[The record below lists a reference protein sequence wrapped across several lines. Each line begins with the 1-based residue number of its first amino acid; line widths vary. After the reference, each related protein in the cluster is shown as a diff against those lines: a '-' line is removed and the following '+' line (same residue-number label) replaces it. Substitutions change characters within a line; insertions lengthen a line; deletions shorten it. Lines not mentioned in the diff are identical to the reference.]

1 MSAHALLAPSAMH
14 RWGKC
19 AGSVAAVVAAEIG
32 DTSSTFAREGS
43 AAHTLGERALTYEKP
58 TTFWLGEIISIG
70 YTNEHGNE
78 TYQDFTVD
86 GDMCEFVQVYV
97 DQVNREPGELLC
109 EEQFDLSEVYG
120 VDKQFGTGDAVK
132 LDYENERLYVADLKF
147 GRGVIVF
154 AEDNDQM
161 YSYGAGALKQYELLA
176 DWKTITVA
184 VHQPRLNHYDE
195 YTLTRAE
202 LEAWMVHAKGCAERA
217 INLVESKPDIATIE
231 KYKVPGESQ
240 CQWCPIKG
248 DCNAL
253 AEWTHESVFAD
264 FVNLEDTSKVLTPRR
279 PTSISDETIGVLVRR
294 ADIIESACREW
305 RAEGKRRL
313 ESGIAIPGWKLV
325 EGRAGKREWSSESKA
340 KDIMAAARIKSDVM
354 YTKKLVTLPAAEKLF
369 KTKKPKIWVK
379 LVALM
384 QQKAGAPAMAEAN
397 DARPALVVADE
408 SQFEDVTNTSNDAKT
423 DVSDL
428 I

>member
-1 MSAHALLAPSAMH
+1 MSEHALLSPSSMH

-19 AGSVAAVVAAEIG
+19 AGSVAAIAAAEIG

-70 YTNEHGNE
+70 YTNEFGNE

-86 GDMCEFVQVYV
+86 EDMCEFVQVYV

-132 LDYENERLYVADLKF
+132 LDYENERLYVGDLKF

-195 YTLTRAE
+195 HTLTRAE
-202 LEAWMVHAKGCAERA
+202 LEEWMRKAKVSAKAA
-217 INLVESKPDIATIE
+217 ITLVGMTPGDIEAAKT
-231 KYKVPGESQ
+231 PGEKQ

-248 DCNAL
+248 NCHAL
-253 AEWTHESVFAD
+253 ATWTHELVFAD
-264 FVNLEDTSKVLTPRR
+264 FTDLTEEPTVTRKLE
-279 PTSISDETIGVLVRR
+279 SINDALLGDLVRR
-294 ADIIESACREW
+294 SDIIESTCREW

-313 ESGIAIPGWKLV
+313 EAGITIPGWKLV
-325 EGRAGKREWSSESKA
+325 TGKKGNRKFSSDDKA
-340 KDIMAAARIKSDVM
+340 EEIMKAARIKSDDM
-354 YTKKLVTLPAAEKLF
+354 YTKKLLTFTAAKKAFEKSKPKVWTKLF
-369 KTKKPKIWVK
+369 
-379 LVALM
+379 ALLT
-384 QQKAGAPAMAEAN
+384 QADGAPAMAKES

-408 SQFEDVTNTSNDAKT
+408 SQFEDVSKSN

-428 I
+428 V